1 MSRIAAIVVIGMLV
15 LAVLVLVLVPPAREA
30 FVQLGSAVGTSSGST
45 GP

>member
-1 MSRIAAIVVIGMLV
+1 MSRIAVVVAIGMLM

-30 FVQLGSAVGTSSGST
+30 FVQLGSAVGVSSGST